1 MSNTP
6 QTEPISDFME
16 RHFAHL
22 RDGRK
27 EYTEAEVR
35 SIMLAFEAE
44 LRRLDT
50 AHTVAVELAAKYAAE
65 RDQLRAQVEQMQ
77 GGEPVSNW
85 PLKAKVW
92 KRENTQEWVLDIE
105 GTLGETNMT
114 CRHTQPLSV
123 AYEDVPGLPTLYREP
138 VTLTDAEIEAIARKH
153 GTGGWQ
159 TLPDMGKFAHAIIS
173 ALREK
178 EREYEQ
184 PPSPNR

>member
-65 RDQLRAQVEQMQ
+65 RDQLRAQVERLQATEPFGYFRVDALGWTDCAATDEGAIALYERPAAPAMPQ
-77 GGEPVSNW
+77 GWKPV
-85 PLKAKVW
+85 
-92 KRENTQEWVLDIE
+92 
-105 GTLGETNMT
+105 
-114 CRHTQPLSV
+114 
-123 AYEDVPGLPTLYREP
+123 P
-138 VTLTDAEIEAIARKH
+138 VESTEEIEAAFFSELSSACCSFFDEDGFSQAWRNAVNAAN
-153 GTGGWQ
+153 Q
-159 TLPDMGKFAHAIIS
+159 TAKATP
-173 ALREK
+173 
-178 EREYEQ
+178 
-184 PPSPNR
+184 